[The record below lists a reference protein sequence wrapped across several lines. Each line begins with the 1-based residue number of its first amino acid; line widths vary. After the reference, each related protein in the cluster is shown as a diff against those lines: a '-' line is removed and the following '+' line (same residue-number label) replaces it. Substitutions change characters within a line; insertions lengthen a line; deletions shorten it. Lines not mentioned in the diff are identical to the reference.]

1 MLQCAGAKT
10 MPHLE
15 TFSTEG
21 IAPQRRVD
29 YWNELTGS
37 VMTQLAV
44 DPADW
49 NAFNGR
55 LTCADLGRVTIA
67 EVSSDPAAVQHSR
80 HHVARSSEPRFL
92 LCLQLEGTCVHRQQ
106 GREARVAYGDFTL
119 FDSTRPYDV
128 HIDAWNRSVVF
139 CIPRHELA
147 RRLGDTDSVAG
158 VTLRG
163 SGTVSGLT
171 SRFLQNLW
179 QHCRTSPESFLP
191 PRLNDVLLDLVAS
204 AYSEIPGV
212 SPSPSSLAA
221 RRRQQIRE
229 YIEAHLFDPDLTPAR
244 VAAGVRVSVRYL
256 HQLFEEGEETA
267 ARYIQRRRL
276 EEASRALSDP
286 AQRGRSITDIA
297 LNHGF
302 NDVSH
307 FGRVFRE
314 RFGLTPG
321 EFRRQAQR
329 TSGG

>member
-1 MLQCAGAKT
+1 MLRCVGGAT

-49 NAFNGR
+49 NAFSGR
-55 LTCADLGRVTIA
+55 LTLADLGRVTIA
-67 EVSSDPAAVQHSR
+67 DVTSDPAAVQHSR
-80 HHVARSSEPRFL
+80 QHVARSSEPRFL
-92 LCLQLEGTCVHRQQ
+92 LCLQLEGTCVHRQE
-106 GREARVAYGDFTL
+106 GRETRVEYGDFTL

-128 HIDAWNRSVVF
+128 HIDERNRSLVF
-139 CIPRHELA
+139 CIPHQELA
-147 RRLGDTDSVAG
+147 RRLGDTDAVAG

-179 QHCRTSPESFLP
+179 QHCLASPDTLLP
-191 PRLNDVLLDLVAS
+191 PRLNDALLDLVAS
-204 AYSEIPGV
+204 AYSEIQGI
-212 SPSPSSLAA
+212 SPSPATLAA

-229 YIEAHLFDPDLTPAR
+229 YIETHLFDPDLTPAR
-244 VAAGVRVSVRYL
+244 VAKGVRVSVRYL

-267 ARYIQRRRL
+267 ARYILRRRL
-276 EEASRALSDP
+276 EEASRALADP

-321 EFRRQAQR
+321 EFRRQSQR
-329 TSGG
+329 TTGG